1 MRVPPAPEPGPP
13 ATHVLTILGLLWLT
27 GVSMRVTVMAVPPVI
42 PRIHDDLHLTE
53 TQVGL
58 LIGLPL
64 LTWALAA
71 IPGSLSIARL
81 GASRTLMLGLL
92 ATGLAGAGRAAVPD
106 VWLLYLATLL
116 MGSGIA
122 IMQPSVQTLVR
133 EWLPQRIGLATA
145 VATNGILI
153 GAAAAP
159 ILTIPL
165 VLPLVAQSWRLDLV
179 VWALPALL
187 TAILLALFAP
197 RSQAPPVP
205 PAPTSPS
212 LPSPGGGLEE
222 GGAGVAR
229 SSRWWPDWSNPLLWL
244 LGFTFG
250 SNNALYFGTA
260 AFLPDYLASIGRAD
274 LTGAALGWMTGSQF
288 VASALLLITAERVH
302 RRVWPYLVFGLGTV
316 VAVLGIAIGSGLWI
330 VAAATL
336 LGFSLAITFVITLAL
351 PPALSPPGEVHRMSA
366 GMFTLS
372 YSLAVIVPVVCG
384 ALWDLTAKPWT
395 AFLPLGLC
403 ATALTVLGVALSL
416 KHRG

>member
-1 MRVPPAPEPGPP
+1 MRAPSVPEPGPP
-13 ATHVLTILGLLWLT
+13 TTQVLKVLALLWLT
-27 GVSMRVTVMAVPPVI
+27 GVSMRITVLAVPPVI
-42 PRIHDDLHLTE
+42 PRIHDDLHMTE

-64 LTWALAA
+64 LMWAVAA
-71 IPGSLSIARL
+71 IPGALSIARL
-81 GASRTLMLGLL
+81 GARRTLMLGLL
-92 ATGLAGAGRAAVPD
+92 LTGLAAAGRAAVPD

-116 MGSGIA
+116 MGAGIA

-145 VATNGILI
+145 VATNGMLI
-153 GAAAAP
+153 GAAAGP

-165 VLPLVAQSWRLDLV
+165 LLPLLAQSWRLDLV
-179 VWALPALL
+179 AWATPALV
-187 TAILLALFAP
+187 TAILVALLAP
-197 RSQAPPVP
+197 RGERPRIP
-205 PAPTSPS
+205 PADA
-212 LPSPGGGLEE
+212 
-222 GGAGVAR
+222 GAGRAGPTR
-229 SSRWWPDWSNPLLWL
+229 PPRWWPDWGNPLLWL

-288 VASALLLITAERVH
+288 VASALLLVTAERVH

-316 VAVLGIAIGSGLWI
+316 VAVLGIATGSGLWI

-351 PPALSPPGEVHRMSA
+351 PAALSPPGEVHRMSA

-384 ALWDLTAKPWT
+384 ALWDLTARPWT

-403 ATALTVLGVALSL
+403 ASALTVLGVMLSV
-416 KHRG
+416 KHR